1 MGVPRPATCKQPA
14 LASDPAPTRLSWD
27 QVLAELESETALLAE
42 GLRRGELLAPVTPWH
57 PPAMPPIPVELVAR
71 AQALLDQQLRLQI
84 ELGLQ
89 LQQAPAAS
97 RLRANTRPDPA
108 PMLVDLRA

>member
-1 MGVPRPATCKQPA
+1 M
-14 LASDPAPTRLSWD
+14 ASQGLPSWE
-27 QVLAELESETALLAE
+27 QVLADLESETTMLAE

-57 PPAMPPIPVELVAR
+57 PPALPPIPTELVAR
-71 AQALLDQQLRLQI
+71 AQLLLEQQLRLQV

-89 LQQAPAAS
+89 LQDAPPATRPRS
-97 RLRANTRPDPA
+97 VNRPDPV